1 MDGILPLWKEKGMT
15 SHDCVFKLRKIL
27 HTKKVGHT
35 GTLDPNV
42 EGVLPICIGSATKVA
57 TYITDSG
64 KEYIAEVSI
73 GKATETEDA
82 DGATVENDL
91 SEKVITRAQVLQA
104 LSSLTGHITQIPPMY
119 SAVKVNGRKLYE
131 YARKGIEVERPER
144 KVSIHAID
152 LISED
157 ELFRG
162 IEPRFTIRVSCGK
175 GTYIRT
181 LAVQIGER
189 LGYPAH
195 MSHLVRTASGSFR
208 QDDCRTLE
216 EVRTMQESGILEAF
230 LRPLETALHDIVEV
244 HVDDDEELLAKILN
258 GQVLPLHPIF
268 DTEDQAVFVERGRVI
283 ALYAPHPEKT
293 GLMKPV
299 KMFLANRGEEGEQ
312 VGNN

>member
-27 HTKKVGHT
+27 RTKKVGHT

-42 EGVLPICIGSATKVA
+42 EGVLPICIGQATKIA

-64 KEYIAEVSI
+64 KEYVAEVSI

-82 DGATVENDL
+82 DGKVVEQNL
-91 SEKVITRAQVLQA
+91 SEKKITRDQVKEVLT
-104 LSSLTGHITQIPPMY
+104 SLTGDVKQMPPMY

-144 KVSIHAID
+144 IVKILSID
-152 LISED
+152 LLSED
-157 ELFRG
+157 DLFRG
-162 IEPRFTIRVSCGK
+162 QEPRFTIRVSCGK

-181 LAVQIGER
+181 LAVQIGEA

-195 MSHLVRTASGSFR
+195 MSSLVRTASGPFTESSCKTLKEVQELQNEGKM
-208 QDDCRTLE
+208 QD
-216 EVRTMQESGILEAF
+216 F
-230 LRPLETALHDIVEV
+230 LLPLEFALEGIKKVEP
-244 HVDDDEELLAKILN
+244 DERLIAKMKC
-258 GQVLPLHPIF
+258 GQVLPLHQIF
-268 DTEDQAVFVERGRVI
+268 ETEKEVVFMAKGKAVAV
-283 ALYAPHPEKT
+283 YAPHPEKE

-299 KMFLANRGEEGEQ
+299 KMFPSNIREEEDD
-312 VGNN
+312 NESY